1 MYIYTTKPKL
11 GQYFN
16 SLISTRVQQALG
28 RSTNIDY
35 RSRCGTF
42 EELVPYYLTYV

>member
-28 RSTNIDY
+28 EVQILIIDHAVVH
-35 RSRCGTF
+35 
-42 EELVPYYLTYV
+42 LKN